1 MYDSYSFVLCLP
13 IASDRYVPVYVD
25 SKDCMTATAMLIHI
39 VGSDCPVLQALLQHS
54 QQVVQ
59 LGTFDT
65 GDRHFRQN
73 IATSPE

>member
-1 MYDSYSFVLCLP
+1 MNDNVLRIGRKLFLL
-13 IASDRYVPVYVD
+13 PVYVNCE
-25 SKDCMTATAMLIHI
+25 DCMTATAVLIHVMRPNRPI
-39 VGSDCPVLQALLQHS
+39 LQTLLQHS

-73 IATSPE
+73 IATSPEEIV